1 MRPLPLSLSWVAGV
15 LLSSE
20 DMARPSMEIPDGY
33 CPKDPILVRP
43 SSPTP
48 RHTIYLSNLDDQ
60 PFLRFSIKYVYVYR
74 RSVAAEALAASL
86 GKALVE
92 YYPLAGRLVRSPE
105 GGREKLVVNCNAQGA
120 VFAEAHSIL
129 TADEFLRGAARPNR
143 SWRKLLYEPTD
154 EERSFI
160 DVPPLLVQV
169 TYLSCGGM
177 ILCTAISHCLCDAIG
192 TANFLHAWAL
202 LTAKPSAAVPV
213 AAVHD
218 RRLLKPREP
227 PRIEFPHP
235 EFSSQTQECY
245 SIFQLLLSQPLT
257 PVSITF
263 TAAQILHLKKQCVP
277 SLKCTSFEALA
288 WHVWRAWVKALD
300 PPPALRVKLL
310 FSVNVRRRLRPE
322 LPGGYFG
329 NAFVM
334 ACAETFAAELSG
346 SSARGGIMLVQA
358 AKEGVRDGQV
368 RSVVDLLEERWTRPD
383 LSASLVISPWTKL
396 GLEEVDFGEG
406 RPLHMGPMTSEIYC
420 LFLPVVGDLHA
431 FTLLVSVPQGIAE
444 RFHHCCLIQ
453 QPDENYI
460 NREM

>member
-1 MRPLPLSLSWVAGV
+1 
-15 LLSSE
+15 
-20 DMARPSMEIPDGY
+20 
-33 CPKDPILVRP
+33 
-43 SSPTP
+43 
-48 RHTIYLSNLDDQ
+48 
-60 PFLRFSIKYVYVYR
+60 
-74 RSVAAEALAASL
+74 
-86 GKALVE
+86 
-92 YYPLAGRLVRSPE
+92 
-105 GGREKLVVNCNAQGA
+105 
-120 VFAEAHSIL
+120 
-129 TADEFLRGAARPNR
+129 
-143 SWRKLLYEPTD
+143 
-154 EERSFI
+154 
-160 DVPPLLVQV
+160 
-169 TYLSCGGM
+169 M
-177 ILCTAISHCLCDAIG
+177 ILCTAINHCLCDAIG
-192 TANFLHAWAL
+192 TAHFLHAWAL
-202 LTAKPSAAVPV
+202 LTAKPSAALPV

-235 EFSSQTQECY
+235 EFSSQTRECY
-245 SIFQLLLSQPLT
+245 SIFQLLLSQPLA

-263 TAAQILHLKKQCVP
+263 TAAQILHLKKRCVP

-310 FSVNVRRRLRPE
+310 FSVNVRRRLSPE

-334 ACAETFAAELSG
+334 ACAETTAAELAG

-358 AKEGVRDGQV
+358 AKEGVRDGHV

-444 RFHHCCLIQ
+444 RFHHCCMIQ
-453 QPDENYI
+453 HPDENYI
-460 NREM
+460 NSEV